1 MSTRSTLVF
10 SVLAAMA
17 LSVAPVFAADG
28 PLVEVP
34 LPVDVYAEPGGVGK
48 PVGVIEGPK
57 EVNLATKRD
66 DDWCKV
72 YGANVPGGTGWI
84 WCGMGDDGKN
94 YAVKPVAA
102 EKPAEPDMGGGA
114 GGGGGGAAEPIKSEC
129 KIIGPNEGAGG
140 GSDNPKVTFKCVD
153 IVEGENKGKKECCF
167 YTQP

>member
-28 PLVEVP
+28 PRVEVP

-114 GGGGGGAAEPIKSEC
+114 GGGGGGAAEPIKYDC
-129 KIIGPNEGAGG
+129 KTIGP
-140 GSDNPKVTFKCVD
+140 
-153 IVEGENKGKKECCF
+153 
-167 YTQP
+167 